1 MNQKYEPIV
10 EVNPKPWKLLDSV
23 VLSDDERKAQWIDY
37 LARDSWKDKGQS
49 SRILFYMQGP
59 DGRKYAI
66 TKDYVNYRGCDVA
79 PIAQP
84 ILQRMSDLIR
94 DHFQS

>member
-37 LARDSWKDKGQS
+37 LARDAWKAKRHS
-49 SRILFYMQGP
+49 SRILFYMLGS

-66 TKDYVNYRGCDVA
+66 TKDYVKYRGNDTA

-84 ILQRMSDLIR
+84 ILQRIGDLIR